1 MARRGMPAT
10 HVWLCELGS
19 AVEMEC
25 TSILHAKSLLDL
37 GLGTADATPPQ
48 PPPPVCDKRTKTVD
62 DCKTPELVLGSGKL
76 PDQPNASS
84 SPLSSGDSG
93 MCSCHDSVLSG
104 RNADGDRS
112 SVDSA
117 CGSSQNS
124 AKETFTDVYHRQSG
138 LAANLKSGISFLPA
152 YADLTGK
159 K

>member
-1 MARRGMPAT
+1 MALRRPPA
-10 HVWLCELGS
+10 VSFWLCELTS

-25 TSILHAKSLLDL
+25 TSILHAKSLFDVVQ
-37 GLGTADATPPQ
+37 TASERTLPACQ
-48 PPPPVCDKRTKTVD
+48 KRKKTVD
-62 DCKTPELVLGSGKL
+62 DSKTPELVLDGNL
-76 PDQPNASS
+76 TIQPKDSS
-84 SPLSSGDSG
+84 LLMSSASGDSG
-93 MCSCHDSVLSG
+93 MCSCHDSVLSH

-138 LAANLKSGISFLPA
+138 LAANLKSGISFLPP

>member
-1 MARRGMPAT
+1 M
-10 HVWLCELGS
+10 WLCELGA

-25 TSILHAKSLLDL
+25 TSILHAKSLLDAV
-37 GLGTADATPPQ
+37 G
-48 PPPPVCDKRTKTVD
+48 VVDKRTKTTVED
-62 DCKTPELVLGSGKL
+62 SMTPELVLGGNLNSTSDHNTKDSCL
-76 PDQPNASS
+76 KESS
-84 SPLSSGDSG
+84 SLPLSSGDSG
-93 MCSCHDSVLSG
+93 MFSCHDSVLSG